1 MLAVERYES
10 SKADLP
16 DLVDETGRDSRDS
29 MEDIA
34 QDVVELDRKVGLL
47 TEANAQLENERDM
60 LVVEQVCS
68 YCARLLIFISGL
80 SFDT

>member
-16 DLVDETGRDSRDS
+16 DLIDETGRDSRDS

-34 QDVVELDRKVGLL
+34 HDVVELDRKVGLL

-60 LVVEQVCS
+60 LVVEQVCAC
-68 YCARLLIFISGL
+68 CARLLTSISGL